1 MSLSVDNTGY
11 SSSQTQINAPSA
23 GASSNGDPVKIDP
36 LTGKTIELPTSIKV
50 SEETL
55 ARWRSATPLNE
66 TLSKETLS
74 KEEQEK
80 LTLAIRDLRNDVITR
95 TSSGVSLNNLL
106 FRDPITSSD
115 GLTFSS
121 WANNIKADSGISK
134 EDLLT
139 LVHDVLAYGFAN
151 QQSNITSAMQLS
163 VKKAELTA
171 IKDKYLDSSY
181 QQQAE
186 AAINSYVNQKI
197 SDEDTIGKALM
208 EGEYRIGIEVGD
220 TARAVWAQSQ
230 LQKYDAGTSDLQV
243 KRQQIFALAS
253 GGNVD
258 GWFDSFSHYLQASSY
273 GSDWEQQNIDALQN
287 QWQQF
292 RQRLG

>member
-1 MSLSVDNTGY
+1 MNLSVDNTGY

-23 GASSNGDPVKIDP
+23 DASSNGDSVKIDP

-55 ARWRSATPLNE
+55 ARWRSATPL
-66 TLSKETLS
+66 KETLS

-80 LTLAIRDLRNDVITR
+80 LTLTIRDLRNDVIAR
-95 TSSGVSLNNLL
+95 TSSGVSLNNPL
-106 FRDPITSSD
+106 FSDPITSSD
-115 GLTFSS
+115 GLTFSG

-181 QQQAE
+181 QTQAE

-208 EGEYRIGIEVGD
+208 EGEYHIGIEVGD

-230 LQKYDAGTSDLQV
+230 LQKYDAGASDLQV

-258 GWFDSFSHYLQASSY
+258 GWFDSFSHYLQTSSY
-273 GSDWEQQNIDALQN
+273 GSDWEQQNIDTLQN

>member
-23 GASSNGDPVKIDP
+23 DASPNGDPVKIDP

-66 TLSKETLS
+66 TLSKE
-74 KEEQEK
+74 EQEK
-80 LTLAIRDLRNDVITR
+80 LTLTIRDLRNDVITR
-95 TSSGVSLNNLL
+95 TASGVSLNNPL
-106 FRDPITSSD
+106 FSDPITSSD

-139 LVHDVLAYGFAN
+139 LVHDVLAYGFAE
-151 QQSNITSAMQLS
+151 QQSNITSAMQLR
-163 VKKAELTA
+163 VKTAELTA
-171 IKDKYLDSSY
+171 IKDKYLDSGY

-197 SDEDTIGKALM
+197 SDEDTVGKALM

-220 TARAVWAQSQ
+220 AARAVWAQSQ

-253 GGNVD
+253 SGNVD
-258 GWFDSFSHYLQASSY
+258 GWFDSFSHYLQTSSY

>member
-23 GASSNGDPVKIDP
+23 DASSNGDSVKIDP

-55 ARWRSATPLNE
+55 ARWRSATPL
-66 TLSKETLS
+66 KETLS

-80 LTLAIRDLRNDVITR
+80 LTLTIRDLRNDVIAR
-95 TSSGVSLNNLL
+95 TSSGVSLNNPL
-106 FRDPITSSD
+106 FSDPITSSD

-121 WANNIKADSGISK
+121 WANNLKADSGISK
-134 EDLLT
+134 EGLLT

-181 QQQAE
+181 QTQAE

-230 LQKYDAGTSDLQV
+230 LQKYDTGTSDLQV

-258 GWFDSFSHYLQASSY
+258 GWFDSFSHYLQTSSY
-273 GSDWEQQNIDALQN
+273 GSDWEQQSIDALQN

>member
-1 MSLSVDNTGY
+1 MSLSVTNAGY
-11 SSSQTQINAPSA
+11 SSSQTQNTTSSA
-23 GASSNGDPVKIDP
+23 AAQSADTVKVDP
-36 LTGKTIELPTSIKV
+36 LTGKTIQLPTSIKV

-55 ARWRSATPLNE
+55 ARWRSATPLNG
-66 TLSKETLS
+66 TLS

-80 LTLAIRDLRNDVITR
+80 LALTIRDLRNDVITR
-95 TSSGVSLNNLL
+95 TSSGVSLNNPL
-106 FRDPITSSD
+106 FNDPVTSSD

-121 WANNIKADSGISK
+121 WANNLKTDSGISK

-139 LVHDVLAYGFAN
+139 LVHDVLAYGFAE

-171 IKDKYLDSSY
+171 IKDKYLSSSY

-186 AAINSYVNQKI
+186 TAINSYVNQKI
-197 SDEDTIGKALM
+197 TDEDTIGKALM

-220 TARAVWAQSQ
+220 AARAVWAQSQ
-230 LQKYDAGTSDLQV
+230 LQKYSTGTSDLQV

-273 GSDWEQQNIDALQN
+273 GSDWEQHNIDGLQN

-292 RQRLG
+292 QQQLG

>member
-23 GASSNGDPVKIDP
+23 DASPNGDPVKIDP

-66 TLSKETLS
+66 TLSKE
-74 KEEQEK
+74 EQEK
-80 LTLAIRDLRNDVITR
+80 LTLTIRDLRNDVITR
-95 TSSGVSLNNLL
+95 TASGVSLNNPL
-106 FRDPITSSD
+106 FSDPITSSE
-115 GLTFSS
+115 GLTFSG
-121 WANNIKADSGISK
+121 WANNLKADSGISK

-139 LVHDVLAYGFAN
+139 LVHDVLAYGFAE
-151 QQSNITSAMQLS
+151 QQSNITSAMQLR
-163 VKKAELTA
+163 VKTAELTA
-171 IKDKYLDSSY
+171 IKDKYLDSGY

-197 SDEDTIGKALM
+197 SDEDTVGKALM

-220 TARAVWAQSQ
+220 AARAVWAQSQ
-230 LQKYDAGTSDLQV
+230 LQKYDTGTSDLQV
-243 KRQQIFALAS
+243 KRQQIFTLAS

-258 GWFDSFSHYLQASSY
+258 GWFDSFSHYLQTSSY